1 MIQHIKIYY
10 TFASLFNQKTNF
22 NMARPQNVLIGKTR
36 GSVGDA
42 TFTVVRGVNV
52 LKAKAQNAYS
62 NPTPTQVGNNSKFG
76 VMVAF
81 YRMIAA
87 LVLAG
92 FKAGAVNGRSEY
104 NAFMAENK
112 YSEVVTG
119 TSPNFVVD
127 PELVLISKGP
137 EFQTP
142 LINAT
147 KEAGTSSEIEIAW
160 TPDASIDQDSPVYA
174 ACFNNITGEMLASA
188 GPVPFGSQLILLDG
202 PAIGTNILTYITKV
216 FYVNPATGKACDSIN
231 L

>member
-1 MIQHIKIYY
+1 
-10 TFASLFNQKTNF
+10 
-22 NMARPQNVLIGKTR
+22 MARPQNVLIGKTR

-42 TFTVVRGVNV
+42 TFTVVRGINV

-62 NPTPTQVGNNSKFG
+62 NPTPSQVGNNSKFS

-81 YRMIAA
+81 FRMISS

-112 YSEVVTG
+112 YSQVVTG

-127 PELVLISKGP
+127 PEMIKISKGP

-142 LINAT
+142 IANAE
-147 KEAGTSSEIEIAW
+147 KVAQGANGILVSW
-160 TPDASIDQDSPVYA
+160 VLQGDIDVTSPVYGA
-174 ACFNNITGEMLASA
+174 AFSTTTGELLASA
-188 GPVPFGSQLILLDG
+188 GPSNIDLEELVLTAPSL
-202 PAIGTNILTYITKV
+202 GTNIASTVVQI
-216 FYVNPATGKACDSIN
+216 FYVNPATGKACDSLIVPSA
-231 L
+231 

>member
-1 MIQHIKIYY
+1 
-10 TFASLFNQKTNF
+10 
-22 NMARPQNVLIGKTR
+22 MARPQNVLIGKTR

-42 TFTVVRGVNV
+42 TFTVVRGINV

-76 VMVAF
+76 VIVAF

-119 TSPNFVVD
+119 TSPDFVVD

-142 LINAT
+142 LINAVKT
-147 KEAGTSSEIEIAW
+147 AGGSTEIEVTW
-160 TPDASIDQDSPVYA
+160 DADPSLDQQSPVYA
-174 ACFNNITGEMLASA
+174 ACFNNTTGEMLASA
-188 GPVPFGSQLILLDG
+188 GPIPFTNQAILLEG
-202 PAIGTNILTYITKV
+202 TGIGTNILTYITKV

-231 L
+231 V